1 MYFFKGNTRSGFNS
15 FFFLKKVPTIPHIC
29 SFYIEYWNVLF
40 KKYNLHIGFHL
51 ASAIALLPTYG
62 FKNQWNWKFEMQ
74 LHYSSHHPPIS
85 SSDLTLSFICRTT
98 CTICLRVAARF
109 MQCGKDY
116 PPCLHALFYLHTH
129 DVLTNLVNCIF
140 CRRPQKWWAARKEL
154 VASEQKKS
162 RLLDSKSGFHKSTTY
177 TSKPPFSLYM
187 GTKVHAVWHSQPN
200 AADTI
205 FWYCRNSIGWWLVI
219 GVFFWGLE
227 VQMGL
232 ARHDQ
237 MSMYIW

>member
-1 MYFFKGNTRSGFNS
+1 
-15 FFFLKKVPTIPHIC
+15 
-29 SFYIEYWNVLF
+29 
-40 KKYNLHIGFHL
+40 
-51 ASAIALLPTYG
+51 
-62 FKNQWNWKFEMQ
+62 MQ

-154 VASEQKKS
+154 VASEQVKKKS

-219 GVFFWGLE
+219 GVFFGASKSRWAWPGMIRCQCIYDSWLRGPIKKGFKRIII
-227 VQMGL
+227 VFL
-232 ARHDQ
+232 RYDQ
-237 MSMYIW
+237 RT

>member
-15 FFFLKKVPTIPHIC
+15 FFFLKKGSHHSPYLFFLHWVLKC
-29 SFYIEYWNVLF
+29 SFQKIQHAYRF
-40 KKYNLHIGFHL
+40 PSGQCH
-51 ASAIALLPTYG
+51 STTTYG

-116 PPCLHALFYLHTH
+116 PPCLHALFCLHTH

-154 VASEQKKS
+154 VASEQVKKS
-162 RLLDSKSGFHKSTTY
+162 HGFWT
-177 TSKPPFSLYM
+177 L
-187 GTKVHAVWHSQPN
+187 KVGFTRVLHIYKQTP
-200 AADTI
+200 I
-205 FWYCRNSIGWWLVI
+205 FFIHG
-219 GVFFWGLE
+219 
-227 VQMGL
+227 
-232 ARHDQ
+232 H
-237 MSMYIW
+237 